1 MDDGF
6 SVLLALAGVVFVFLG
21 PIGFFLT
28 IGARRRLQIAERK
41 IFALEAQLG
50 VAHGPL
56 AAASA
61 PEAVEA
67 PAAQPDQPEEIK
79 PEGEGDV
86 DWGKVAIGDAETP
99 PSRAQQSQPL
109 APPPVVAPRP
119 RRSLEEALGAHW
131 AVYVGG
137 VALALGGL
145 LLVRYSIEQGW
156 FGPGARVGLGLL
168 LALTLV
174 AAGEALRRREKAA
187 GIMAIA
193 SGEPANPTLTPSVLT
208 AAGTV
213 AGFGAIYAAH
223 ALYHFIGPNIAF
235 VALGAAGLA
244 GMFSA
249 ALHGPALAG
258 IGLAGALATPLLV
271 QSNGGNAWPAVI
283 FVAIITAAT
292 YGLAR
297 LRAWLWLTLAGA
309 VGAILWGLMFSL
321 DGSES
326 AHASYAHVVIQ
337 TALASLVFVF
347 DRRIIAPEH
356 QAKLDLVSTLGPL
369 AFGGLT
375 AAVLFSGALSGV
387 FDLDWMLSGAAVIAI
402 LAVTGAL
409 APPAAGVIAGAG
421 VLMLAI
427 LCIWTGDGTTLEAGK
442 LAQDILAIWST
453 PLDPTRFFVFAA
465 LGAGLIA
472 WLCGITLYRGPNL
485 SRPIALIYAGAAALA
500 PLAALALVYLRLTH
514 SDASQ
519 PFGAIAGLLAMAFLL
534 AAIAFRR
541 RLSEA
546 SSAAHYLG
554 LGVMA
559 SAALAALALGVVFVL
574 DRGML
579 TVALALAAFGAAI
592 VESRLSI
599 PALRW
604 AVAGLG
610 LVVAGRLAYEPRIVG
625 AALGVTPIFNWLLF
639 AYGVPAAAFG
649 LAARMMRRAS
659 GEDRPVQIA
668 QALSVIFLA
677 LLFFFEIRHALNGG
691 DPYAKSSGLIEQGL
705 FATTS
710 LAFSLAL
717 TGLDTMRASPVF
729 RFASLVFGVIS
740 ALVSFFGLVLIEN
753 PYFSGEAI
761 EGGRFFNAVLLS
773 YGLPA
778 VLGVALARLAYG
790 VRPQWFVVGVRIEAL
805 VLVFLL
811 ATLETR
817 RFFEAESIGW
827 TNTASEAENYAY
839 SAVWLALGIVLLA
852 FGLWRGSR
860 EVRLASGLF
869 VVAAVLKVFLYDLAQ
884 LEGIL
889 RALSFIGLGAVL
901 IGIGLVYQK
910 LVFRRS
916 SQT

>member
-1 MDDGF
+1 MDDEF
-6 SVLLALAGVVFVFLG
+6 WVLLALAGVVFVFLG

-28 IGARRRLQIAERK
+28 IDARRRLQIAERK
-41 IFALEAQLG
+41 IRALEAQLR
-50 VAHGPL
+50 VAQVPQ
-56 AAASA
+56 AAAPA
-61 PEAVEA
+61 MPTAEA
-67 PAAQPDQPEEIK
+67 PSAS
-79 PEGEGDV
+79 
-86 DWGKVAIGDAETP
+86 IGMAE
-99 PSRAQQSQPL
+99 SSALHEQQTEPVE
-109 APPPVVAPRP
+109 PPPLLARRP

-156 FGPGARVGLGLL
+156 FGPGARVTLGLL
-168 LALTLV
+168 LAFTLV
-174 AAGEALRRREKAA
+174 VAGEGLRRREKTAGVIALAA
-187 GIMAIA
+187 
-193 SGEPANPTLTPSVLT
+193 GEPANPTRTPAVLT

-213 AGFGAIYAAH
+213 GGFGAIYAAH
-223 ALYHFIGPNIAF
+223 ALYHFIGPAIAF
-235 VALGAAGLA
+235 VALGTAGLA
-244 GMFSA
+244 AMSAA

-271 QSNGGNAWPAVI
+271 QSDTHDAWPAVI
-283 FVAIITAAT
+283 YLAIVAAAT

-297 LRAWLWLTLAGA
+297 LRASLWLAVAGA
-309 VGAILWGLMFSL
+309 AGAILWGFMLSL
-321 DGSES
+321 GGMES
-326 AHASYAHVVIQ
+326 AHANYVYIIIQ
-337 TALASLVFVF
+337 TALACLVFTF
-347 DRRIIAPEH
+347 DHRIVRPEQIAR
-356 QAKLDLVSTLGPL
+356 LGLVTTLGPL
-369 AFGGLT
+369 AFGWLT
-375 AAVLFSGALSGV
+375 VV
-387 FDLDWMLSGAAVIAI
+387 VMLSGAQSGAFDLAWILSGAGVVAI
-402 LAVTGAL
+402 FSVTGVLAL
-409 APPAAGVIAGAG
+409 PAAGVIAGAG
-421 VLMLAI
+421 ILVLAI
-427 LCIWTGDGTTLEAGK
+427 LWIWPGDAVASEAVN
-442 LAQDILAIWST
+442 LAQDVLWVWFM
-453 PLDPTRFFVFAA
+453 PLEPRRFYIFAT
-465 LGAGLIA
+465 LGSGLVA
-472 WLCGITLYRGPNL
+472 WLSGITLYRGPNL
-485 SRPIALIYAGAAALA
+485 PSPIALIYAGAATLT
-500 PLAALALVYLRLTH
+500 PLAALALSYLRLTH
-514 SDASQ
+514 SDASP
-519 PFGAIAGLLAMAFLL
+519 PFGAIAGVLAAAFLL
-534 AAIAFRR
+534 AAIAFRE

-546 SSAAHYLG
+546 TQPTALHLG

-574 DRGML
+574 DRGKL

-625 AALGVTPIFNWLLF
+625 ADLGATPILNWLLF
-639 AYGVPAAAFG
+639 GYGVPAVAFG
-649 LAARMMRRAS
+649 LAARVMRRAS
-659 GEDRPVQIA
+659 GEDLPVQIA
-668 QALSVIFLA
+668 QALSVMFSA
-677 LLFFFEIRHALNGG
+677 LLFFFEIRHALNDG
-691 DPYAKSSGLIEQGL
+691 DPYAKGSGLIEQGL

-710 LAFSLAL
+710 LGFSLVL
-717 TGLDTMRASPVF
+717 TRLDTMRASPVF

-740 ALVSFFGLVLIEN
+740 ALVSIVGLGLIKN

-761 EGGRFFNAVLLS
+761 EGGLFFNAILLS

-778 VLGVALARLAYG
+778 VLAVALARVADG
-790 VRPQWFVVGVRIEAL
+790 MRPRWFVIGAQIMAL

-817 RFFEAESIGW
+817 RFFETDLIGW
-827 TNTASEAENYAY
+827 MNPASEAENYAY

-852 FGLWRGSR
+852 IGLWRASR
-860 EVRLASGLF
+860 ELRVASGLF